1 MTLTEKERESVKK
14 WAASQMEAAG
24 HAPDEFDIDAE
35 IDSEISTSENYA
47 ELGKKMKERGLT
59 GGQPKH
65 QYGSRNYA
73 SDMDRQLEED
83 ADRAYMEQRQKQ
95 AREEG
100 PRHKEIPGEYGRK
113 FEGNISHKK
122 EEPLSP
128 MATINEPEPSIM
140 DKAKGFYE
148 KTTKEMEYAKSKRL
162 DERASKATQNIQARR
177 ERLAVSE
184 LERREK
190 DYAKA
195 EFQQS
200 TAGRMISAIQGVGS
214 GLGRGSSRG
223 PSGYGP
229 RGRTEG
235 NYGSSLLRESI
246 LGGKGNQPGISLA
259 LGQSNRYIGE
269 NRGGASLMMGMGAAK
284 SNIRGHYVTVVEK
297 GQVRRIHVPGTQTG
311 QYNPNQ
317 QTVQPATQSPLGSA
331 MFGGMAGGGR
341 VAEKPGMLAQ
351 MMLSPG
357 SQKRGPD
364 NRPTLLQQA
373 TRAGNKGNSL
383 FSGANSKSHNSLFAT
398 AISNKSKLKWR

>member
-1 MTLTEKERESVKK
+1 MTLSEKERESVKK

-35 IDSEISTSENYA
+35 IDNEISTSENYA

-83 ADRAYMEQRQKQ
+83 ADKAYMEARSKQ
-95 AREEG
+95 ARESG
-100 PRHKEIPGEYGRK
+100 PKYKEIPGQYGRS
-113 FEGNISHKK
+113 FEGNIKHQK
-122 EEPLSP
+122 EEPIGVVG
-128 MATINEPEPSIM
+128 AINEPEPSIM

-162 DERASKATQNIQARR
+162 EDRASKATQNIQARR

-190 DYAKA
+190 EYAKA
-195 EFQQS
+195 EFNQS
-200 TAGRMISAIQGVGS
+200 TAGKLIAGIQGVGK
-214 GLGRGSSRG
+214 GLGRGGST
-223 PSGYGP
+223 GP
-229 RGRTEG
+229 RGYGRAEG
-235 NYGSSLLRESI
+235 SYGSSLLRESL
-246 LGGKGNQPGISLA
+246 LGGKGNQPGASLA

-269 NRGGASLMMGMGAAK
+269 NRMGSSLALGMGAQQNK
-284 SNIRGHYVTVVEK
+284 VRGHYVTVVEK
-297 GQVRRIHVPGTQTG
+297 GQVRRVHVPGTQTG
-311 QYNPNQ
+311 QYNPSQ
-317 QTVQPATQSPLGSA
+317 PAVQPATQSPLGAA

-341 VAEKPGMLAQ
+341 VADKPGILAQ
-351 MMLSPG
+351 ATFGQNSP
-357 SQKRGPD
+357 RGKPD

-373 TRAGNKGNSL
+373 TLAGNKGNTL
-383 FSGANSKSHNSLFAT
+383 FSGANSKSNNSLFAA